1 MDLDSCERVATG
13 GVPGENW
20 GVVSFHAAAEHEL
33 IEERPATGAGDTV
46 QQKRYAEDRSS
57 EWRDNH

>member
-1 MDLDSCERVATG
+1 MDLDSRERVAP
-13 GVPGENW
+13 GVVAGENW
-20 GVVSFHAAAEHEL
+20 VAVSFHTAAEHEL
-33 IEERPATGAGDTV
+33 IEERPASGAGDTV